1 MSTEFESLR
10 NKWYCNT
17 CRFSFDKGRD
27 AIQIH
32 ERSQKHKKNKER
44 ETKFQMHKQNRRE
57 KTEEEKYE
65 EEVKYLNDRN
75 QRRYTGA
82 PAEPEKPKKG
92 GPAAGAGA
100 GGNVNRD
107 SGYGTQPGKPGFQ
120 GPNKQKENKHVMER
134 VDKDLGISFRPGE
147 MGAPGDTWILIKDE
161 DTGKLCFFNKI
172 SGNKHFERPRGV
184 KLTPYEEKK
193 WEDYQAN
200 PEQNLD
206 VLLDPTAAI
215 GQVGQWEEVA
225 VEEDFYAQNALDP
238 RLLGDGEEGEE
249 EIDPKELELE
259 EKLEKLDEL
268 NEEQIEELLN
278 LDQAEHGK
286 SILRSKTD
294 KLKKLVDA
302 DVETVYKPTF
312 KKESDILFKR
322 STDTRGFDGDDAEK
336 EKSKGNNLFKKRK
349 GGAGA
354 ASSGRILLGFE
365 DDAEDKNE

>member
-1 MSTEFESLR
+1 MSTEFESFGK
-10 NKWYCNT
+10 KWHCNT
-17 CRFSFDKGRD
+17 CHHSFEKGRD

-44 ETKFQMHKQNRRE
+44 ETKFQMHKQNKRE

-82 PAEPEKPKKG
+82 PEPEKPKKG
-92 GPAAGAGA
+92 TGPGAGA
-100 GGNVNRD
+100 GGQVNRD
-107 SGYGTQPGKPGFQ
+107 SGYGAQPGKPGFQ
-120 GPNKQKENKHVMER
+120 GPNKQKDKHVMEK

-147 MGAPGDTWILIKDE
+147 MGTPGDTWILIKDE
-161 DTGKLCFFNKI
+161 DTGKLCFYNKI

-206 VLLDPTAAI
+206 VLLDPTAAM

-225 VEEDFYAQNALDP
+225 VEEDFYAQNALSP
-238 RLLGDGEEGEE
+238 TLLKDKGEE
-249 EIDPKELELE
+249 EEPIDMKEVELE

-268 NEEQIEELLN
+268 NEEQLEELLN
-278 LDQAEHGK
+278 LDKADYGK
-286 SILRSKTD
+286 SVLRSKTD

-302 DVETVYKPTF
+302 DVEAVFKPTF

-349 GGAGA
+349 GGAG
-354 ASSGRILLGFE
+354 SGRVILGFE
-365 DDAEDKNE
+365 DDAENKNE